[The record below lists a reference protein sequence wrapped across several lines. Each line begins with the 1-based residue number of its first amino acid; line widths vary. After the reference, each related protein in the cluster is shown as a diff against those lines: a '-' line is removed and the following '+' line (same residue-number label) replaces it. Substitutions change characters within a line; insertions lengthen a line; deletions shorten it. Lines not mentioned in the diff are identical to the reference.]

1 MVCQY
6 GVALESRE
14 NTPVAVLSPCQ
25 LFIFMSREA
34 HVTGQG
40 KEQTSQAQTQVCLER
55 QEYSQHYIFARPVPA
70 CWCILLKQH
79 FRKKKPELGLK
90 TSLPA
95 FQCYKPLRQES
106 MSLPI
111 SLQGHSLEQGHS
123 KADSAQSCLRSLK
136 FLSEDTIWQ
145 RMHCSFRAI
154 TKNLQTS
161 AKPCD
166 GLPMSILPTKRYQS
180 KPAVGWI
187 SWHLFTNQG
196 AENCIGESK
205 QPRHL
210 TLLAHIIFFYI

>member
-14 NTPVAVLSPCQ
+14 NTPVTVLSPCQ

-55 QEYSQHYIFARPVPA
+55 QEYSEHYIFTRPVPA
-70 CWCILLKQH
+70 CWWMHSI
-79 FRKKKPELGLK
+79 E
-90 TSLPA
+90 TA
-95 FQCYKPLRQES
+95 FQEKETGTGLEDQPASFSVLQPLRQES

-123 KADSAQSCLRSLK
+123 KADSAQSCLRFLK

-161 AKPCD
+161 AKLCD
-166 GLPMSILPTKRYQS
+166 GLPMSILPTK
-180 KPAVGWI
+180 
-187 SWHLFTNQG
+187 
-196 AENCIGESK
+196 
-205 QPRHL
+205 
-210 TLLAHIIFFYI
+210 